1 MKRDKRKNRKKKV
14 SGGPISIKPVDK
26 VIWQILHIY
35 YIRINQENSKNH
47 LPRITKGEL
56 IEKIL
61 KDYLKE
67 KYDNKEFEDMYN
79 KLNELLKKKRTSKK
93 NK

>member
-14 SGGPISIKPVDK
+14 SGEPISIKPIDK

-35 YIRINQENSKNH
+35 YIRINQENPKNH